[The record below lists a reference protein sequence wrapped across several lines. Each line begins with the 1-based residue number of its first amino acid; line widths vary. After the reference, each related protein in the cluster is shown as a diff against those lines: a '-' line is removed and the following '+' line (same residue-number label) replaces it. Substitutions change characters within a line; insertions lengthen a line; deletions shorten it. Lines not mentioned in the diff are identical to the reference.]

1 MEVQKIIEECYKET
15 KKILK
20 ENEKL
25 VWAIANALVE
35 RETITKEEIEELVET
50 GKITDRSKDETT
62 TELDDLKE
70 QAKEA
75 GIKGY
80 TKMTEDELRKALKE
94 NKEDEK

>member
-1 MEVQKIIEECYKET
+1 M
-15 KKILK
+15 
-20 ENEKL
+20 
-25 VWAIANALVE
+25 VE